1 VIVSSRFNRSSRLRN
16 LVVAVLTVGRPD
28 SKSSLSRTVE
38 FPVMKFARNVHF
50 QIKNGKEQEFKT
62 LFEKDVLP
70 MLRKQNGFLEELT
83 LVNKDGAIGIS
94 LWDDR
99 KNAEAYQISTYPKVV
114 ETLQPLLVGTPR
126 LETYE
131 VGVTTL
137 EFVTA

>member
-1 VIVSSRFNRSSRLRN
+1 
-16 LVVAVLTVGRPD
+16 
-28 SKSSLSRTVE
+28 
-38 FPVMKFARNVHF
+38 MKFARNVHF

-62 LFEKDVLP
+62 LFEKEALP
-70 MLRKQNGFLEELT
+70 MLRKQTGFLEALT

-94 LWDDR
+94 IWDDR
-99 KNAEAYQISTYPKVV
+99 KNAEAYQLSTYPTFV
-114 ETLQPLLVGTPR
+114 EKLQPLLVGTPR